1 VADYIFPFL
10 ILIFSVVIHEVAH
23 GSVAYALGDPTAQKL
38 GRLTLNPIPHIDP
51 FGSVILPLLQL
62 ISLQG
67 VFFAWAK
74 PVPYNPYNLR
84 NQRWGPVLVG
94 LAGPLSNLLVA
105 AVFGL
110 FFRFY
115 MLSNIGVEGILGE
128 TNAFASIV
136 FLIIFIN
143 LSLAIFNLL
152 PIPPLDGSH
161 LFLSLL
167 PYQWY
172 NVRYQIERYGFV
184 ILIAILFLLP
194 NLISL
199 IISPAIAFLVRA
211 LTGLSL

>member
-1 VADYIFPFL
+1 MADFIFPFL

-38 GRLTLNPIPHIDP
+38 GRLTLNPIPHLDP

-62 ISLQG
+62 VSLQG

-74 PVPYNPYNLR
+74 PVPFNPYNLR

-105 AVFGL
+105 LVFGL

-115 MLSNIGVEGILGE
+115 ILSDIGVGGVLGE
-128 TNAFASIV
+128 TSAFASIL
-136 FLIIFIN
+136 FLIVFIN

-172 NVRYQIERYGFV
+172 NVRYQIEKYGFV
-184 ILIAILFLLP
+184 VLVAILLLLP
-194 NLISL
+194 NVISR
-199 IISPAIAFLVRA
+199 IISPAIAFLVR
-211 LTGLSL
+211 LITGLAL